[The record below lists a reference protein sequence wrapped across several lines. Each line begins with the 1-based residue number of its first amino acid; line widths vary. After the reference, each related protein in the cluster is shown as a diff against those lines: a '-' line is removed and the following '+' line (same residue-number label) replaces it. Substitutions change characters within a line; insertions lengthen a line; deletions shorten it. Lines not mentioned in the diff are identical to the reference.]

1 MGLIQ
6 ADMKCRSMQRIVR
19 FNVILPVDEETAP
32 LEAYPTLYLLHGI
45 YGNAS
50 SWLANSNIRRYA
62 EAHRLAV
69 VMPEGENGFYLDHPD
84 YMNRYS
90 AYVGDELVQLTRKL
104 FPLSRRREETYIGGF
119 SMGGYGALV
128 NGLRYPE
135 NFSRIIALSAGLLLE
150 DYAAVGAPLLPED
163 AQRIGE
169 TERFDIEELGGGL
182 LRVTTDAGRVL
193 LYSRSE
199 GGDAA

>member
-1 MGLIQ
+1 MKRERSSPLGFYTIGIAALFLAGFFLLVVFGAQ
-6 ADMKCRSMQRIVR
+6 SYRNTVTGQNENMSARSLLSYLATTARAYDTADGV
-19 FNVILPVDEETAP
+19 
-32 LEAYPTLYLLHGI
+32 
-45 YGNAS
+45 
-50 SWLANSNIRRYA
+50 
-62 EAHRLAV
+62 AV
-69 VMPEGENGFYLDHPD
+69 TEGEDGP
-84 YMNRYS
+84 
-90 AYVGDELVQLTRKL
+90 VL
-104 FPLSRRREETYIGGF
+104 FFADGSTGYGLRIYRREGW
-119 SMGGYGALV
+119 
-128 NGLRYPE
+128 
-135 NFSRIIALSAGLLLE
+135 LLE